1 MARESLNSKI
11 TEKDRRDS
19 DSEEQALVP
28 DTGRYRQIQMLSQA
42 RLQKH
47 LNLSVHH
54 CQRQRVPALA
64 ASPLCPP
71 TWIPLCK
78 SSVVKNYCIPHFDGS
93 RDGNS
98 SSSGHKPFE
107 KCLGSPDRNA
117 EKGMKFQQVLIT
129 CDNRMPL
136 TATERNLS
144 SLGSRQAKIGLRIST
159 RIATRL
165 RRVKNVRLSSDERYL
180 SNLGRSSTSASSSRV
195 ASETSRSP
203 CCSALVTACAGT
215 E

>member
-78 SSVVKNYCIPHFDGS
+78 SSVVKIP
-93 RDGNS
+93 
-98 SSSGHKPFE
+98 
-107 KCLGSPDRNA
+107 
-117 EKGMKFQQVLIT
+117 
-129 CDNRMPL
+129 
-136 TATERNLS
+136 S
-144 SLGSRQAKIGLRIST
+144 SLQFRSNDESTNAIPQLKHIEIDQQSIPLPRQFQIGDQLCLMDRLKIFHSF
-159 RIATRL
+159 
-165 RRVKNVRLSSDERYL
+165 
-180 SNLGRSSTSASSSRV
+180 NLHNDSF
-195 ASETSRSP
+195 
-203 CCSALVTACAGT
+203 LHQ
-215 E
+215 